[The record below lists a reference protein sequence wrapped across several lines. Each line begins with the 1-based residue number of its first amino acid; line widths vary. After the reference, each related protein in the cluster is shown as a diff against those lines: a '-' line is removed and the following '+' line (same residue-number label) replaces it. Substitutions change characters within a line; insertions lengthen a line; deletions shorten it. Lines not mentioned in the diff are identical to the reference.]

1 MDNQIDRNTVY
12 IIFKAAFIFKAT
24 TEARRFKKFQEA
36 RNNAASDIHAAKRS
50 HG

>member
-1 MDNQIDRNTVY
+1 MDNQIDRNSVY

-24 TEARRFKKFQEA
+24 TEAGRFKKFQEA
-36 RNNAASDIHAAKRS
+36 RDNTASDINAAKCP